1 VGRRLALADARLGW
15 WTGVVTAERLH
26 RTFCVC
32 LLATDQL
39 SIDDRR
45 CRRAPSRS

>member
-1 VGRRLALADARLGW
+1 MR
-15 WTGVVTAERLH
+15 H
-26 RTFCVC
+26 TFRVC

-45 CRRAPSRS
+45 CRRFLQRR